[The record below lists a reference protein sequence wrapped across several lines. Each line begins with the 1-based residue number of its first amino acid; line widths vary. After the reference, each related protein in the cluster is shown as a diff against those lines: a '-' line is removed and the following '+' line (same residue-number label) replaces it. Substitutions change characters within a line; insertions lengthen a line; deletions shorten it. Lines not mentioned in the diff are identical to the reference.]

1 MILYGWT
8 LTFVFEDLFRWN
20 IFWNSSD
27 HVSTNVRRRKST
39 WNEIDFIQ
47 LFLPF
52 SCMEK
57 YKFIVRWN

>member
-1 MILYGWT
+1 M
-8 LTFVFEDLFRWN
+8 LTFVFEDLLRLN

-27 HVSTNVRRRKST
+27 HVSTNVRRRKSM
-39 WNEIDFIQ
+39 WNEIDFTR

-52 SCMEK
+52 SRMEK